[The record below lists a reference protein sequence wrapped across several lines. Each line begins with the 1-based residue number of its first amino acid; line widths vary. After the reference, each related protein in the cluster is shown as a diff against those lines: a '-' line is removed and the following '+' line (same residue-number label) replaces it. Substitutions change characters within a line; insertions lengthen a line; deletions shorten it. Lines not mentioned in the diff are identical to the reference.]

1 MIWFTALACVNSEET
16 PAEVDS
22 AMPDPSPPTW
32 HADVAPIIT
41 TSCGSCHTEGG
52 IGGMALTTLAEVTAW
67 SQAIYAAV
75 ESGSMPPWL
84 ASDGC
89 NTYEQDFSLS
99 EAEVQ
104 AVLDWI
110 DADMPE
116 GDPAEAVAAE
126 PWQAP
131 SLERVDLS
139 LQMPA
144 PYTPVGEPDDYRCFV
159 MEWPYEEDAWVT
171 GYAITP
177 GNLAVV
183 HHAIPFL
190 IPPEDAAT
198 YRALDA
204 EDPADGYSC
213 YGSPGGGVTALTSS
227 RWLGAWAPGS
237 GAAVTPEGT
246 GIQVK
251 TGSLVVLQMHYY
263 IDASPGSDQSSLDLQ
278 IETEPQGW
286 ADVQPWTNPAWLA
299 GAGME
304 IPANS
309 TGVTHTFQYTA
320 EASFAIES
328 ALLHQH
334 TLGTSGRLSVIHED
348 GSESCLLDIPRWDF
362 NWQRA
367 YQLVEPQIIAPGDV
381 ITLEC
386 TWDNPTDQDIAWGDG
401 TGDEMCLGVTMLSEA
416 P

>member
-1 MIWFTALACVNSEET
+1 MIWFTTLACSTPEE
-16 PAEVDS
+16 PSAEVDS
-22 AMPDPSPPTW
+22 ASAATSPPTW

-41 TSCGSCHTEGG
+41 TSCQSCHTEGG
-52 IGGMALTTLAEVTAW
+52 IGGFSLTTMEEVTAW
-67 SQAIYAAV
+67 SQAVYVAV

-84 ASDGC
+84 ASDDC
-89 NTYEQDFSLS
+89 RTYEQDFSLS

-104 AVLDWI
+104 TVLDWI
-110 DADMPE
+110 DADMPA

-126 PWQAP
+126 PWQATT
-131 SLERVDLS
+131 LDQVDLS
-139 LQMPA
+139 LQMPIS
-144 PYTPVGEPDDYRCFV
+144 YTPSGEPDDYRCFV
-159 MEWPYEEDAWVT
+159 MEWPYTEDVWVT

-213 YGSPGGGVTALTSS
+213 YGSPGGGITALTSS

-246 GIQVK
+246 GIQVEA
-251 TGSLVVLQMHYY
+251 GSLVVLQMHYY
-263 IDASPGSDQSSLDLQ
+263 IDGSPGSDQSSLDLQ

-286 ADVQPWTNPAWLA
+286 ADVQPWANPAWLA

-320 EASFAIES
+320 ENTFAIES

-334 TLGTSGRLSVIHED
+334 TLGVSGRLSVVHED

-367 YQLVEPQIIAPGDV
+367 YQLVEPQIVEPGDV
-381 ITLEC
+381 ITLQC

-401 TGDEMCLGVTMLSEA
+401 TGDEMCLGVTMMSAA